1 MIKVYG
7 LKWVP
12 PMVQGLVRDLRLR
25 WALEEAGLP
34 YEEEL
39 VGMEELASNHYRVLQ
54 PFGQIPV
61 YQEEGLTLFES
72 GAIVMHIAEKSEKLM
87 PEDKVGRANVISWMF
102 AALNSI
108 EPSVQHLGIMDAFS
122 NNDAWQELRPRVVQ
136 QIERRLDA
144 LAERLEGRDY
154 LVGRFTAADILMTS
168 VLRILRETDLVER
181 RYTLDRY
188 KLRCEARPAF
198 ERALEAQLAAYE
210 RYEPV
215 KA

>member
-39 VGMEELASNHYRVLQ
+39 VGMEELASNHYRMLQ

-61 YQEEGLTLFES
+61 YQEEDQTLFES
-72 GAIVMHIAEKSEKLM
+72 GAIVLHIAEKSEKLM
-87 PEDKVGRANVISWMF
+87 PHDQVGRTNVISWMF

-122 NNDAWQELRPRVVQ
+122 NNDAWQELRPRVVH

-144 LAERLEGRDY
+144 LAQRLEGRDY
-154 LVGRFTAADILMTS
+154 LVGRFTAADILMTT

>member
-39 VGMEELASNHYRVLQ
+39 VGMEELASNHYRALQ

-61 YQEEGLTLFES
+61 YEEEDLTLFES
-72 GAIVMHIAEKSEKLM
+72 GAIVLHIAEKSEKLM
-87 PEDKVGRANVISWMF
+87 PRDSAERAHVISWMF

-108 EPSVQHLGIMDAFS
+108 EPSVQHLGMMDGFY
-122 NNDAWQELRPRVVQ
+122 NNDAWQQLRPRVVQ

-144 LAERLEGRDY
+144 LAQRLEGRDY
-154 LVGRFTAADILMTS
+154 LVGRFSVADILMTT

-198 ERALEAQLAAYE
+198 ERALQAQMAAYE
-210 RYEPV
+210 RHEPV